1 MLTTKTPVA
10 NVGIGKRRWEGAT
23 MLSEQLLANIDTGD
37 KLWTLRHERGW
48 SQVELARRSGVAQ
61 STINYLELGKRVPTI
76 QTLRKLARAYDTTA
90 TELMRAYE
98 NESKTPENYQVEG
111 AKI

>member
-1 MLTTKTPVA
+1 V
-10 NVGIGKRRWEGAT
+10 
-23 MLSEQLLANIDTGD
+23 LSEQLLANIDMGE

-76 QTLRKLARAYDTTA
+76 QTLRKLARAHGTTA

-98 NESKTPENYQVEG
+98 HKPTTPEDFEAEG

>member
-1 MLTTKTPVA
+1 M
-10 NVGIGKRRWEGAT
+10 GE
-23 MLSEQLLANIDTGD
+23 

-48 SQVELARRSGVAQ
+48 SQVELARQSGVAH

-76 QTLRKLARAYDTTA
+76 QTLRKLARAYGTSA
-90 TELMRAYE
+90 TELMKAYD
-98 NESKTPENYQVEG
+98 NESKTPEAFEAEQG